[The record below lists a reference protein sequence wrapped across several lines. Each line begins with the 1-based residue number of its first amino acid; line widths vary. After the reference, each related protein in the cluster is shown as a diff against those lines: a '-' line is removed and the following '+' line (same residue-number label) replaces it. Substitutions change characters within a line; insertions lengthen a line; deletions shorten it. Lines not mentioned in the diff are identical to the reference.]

1 MLIYNH
7 QQEFVG
13 IDAKDLKSLGFKN
26 LAELQSE
33 CNDFAD
39 LFVKRPTY
47 IHNFKNFNWIYYI
60 LNSDIGEAK
69 VIINA
74 KNREFS
80 ATIEIEALYL
90 TDAPTQNAYA
100 ITLAKLRALDGKEI
114 EQSKVTSP
122 FASTE
127 KVGWEANNEDITN
140 LENEKAVVLSEP
152 DFFETPPVSSS
163 IINDPYDFDFNAP
176 LEIEDIYLPHDSEE
190 KKLDINNEFEFS
202 KFEEQTEDFKTL
214 QEETKP
220 EKTPDKKVKP
230 MLGDYTVPSSTVQ
243 NEYINNL
250 QVSKDYTYN
259 PQVASDELG
268 LPIDLIEEFIG
279 DFIQQSYDFKN
290 ELYIHLA
297 NDELSDVKLLSH
309 KLKGVAAN
317 LRIEDA
323 FEVLSIV
330 NTSSNT
336 DEIKATLDHF
346 YKIISK
352 LEGKEVQEKSQE
364 ENTPKIKFPTE
375 AEISHENDLFLL
387 KDIEENEKNIQTKLP
402 AKIAD
407 DDIYDFGLKF
417 DDDEP
422 IILDESAL
430 KTMNT
435 ESLDNVTTALEES
448 YEIPKESK
456 RSTETLEPLD
466 YDKSIAVNELG
477 LSTDLIEELLGD
489 FKEQTQAHLQS
500 LETAIETN
508 NKDALYDIVMNLK
521 GTADNLRITKISK
534 ILKDLLF
541 MENQQK
547 AKELLILLKNYINQ
561 L

>member
-26 LAELQSE
+26 LAELQNE

-80 ATIEIEALYL
+80 ATIEIETLYL

-114 EQSKVTSP
+114 EQSKVTHP

-127 KVGWEANNEDITN
+127 KVDWEPSNEDLTN
-140 LENEKAVVLSEP
+140 LENEKTVILSEP
-152 DFFETPPVSSS
+152 DFFETPPVSN

-176 LEIEDIYLPHDSEE
+176 LEIEDIYLPHDNEE
-190 KKLDINNEFEFS
+190 KKLDINNDFEFN
-202 KFEEQTEDFKTL
+202 KFEEKTEDLKTL
-214 QEETKP
+214 QEETKA
-220 EKTPDKKVKP
+220 EKAPDKKVKP

-279 DFIQQSYDFKN
+279 DFIQQSYDFKD

-323 FEVLSIV
+323 FEVLSII
-330 NTSSNT
+330 NTSSNR

-352 LEGKEVQEKSQE
+352 LEGKEVQEE
-364 ENTPKIKFPTE
+364 KISNIKLPSE
-375 AEISHENDLFLL
+375 AEVSHVDDLFLL
-387 KDIEENEKNIQTKLP
+387 KEIEVIEKDISTELP
-402 AKIAD
+402 IEIVDD

-417 DDDEP
+417 DEDEP
-422 IILDESAL
+422 IILKESSHQT
-430 KTMNT
+430 TMNT
-435 ESLDNVTTALEES
+435 ESLDNVTTSLKELP
-448 YEIPKESK
+448 EILKESK
-456 RSTETLEPLD
+456 IPAETLETLD

-477 LSTDLIEELLGD
+477 LSMNLIEELLGD

-521 GTADNLRITKISK
+521 GTADNLRITQISK
-534 ILKDLLF
+534 TLKDLLF
-541 MENQQK
+541 MDNQQK

>member
-26 LAELQSE
+26 LAELQNE

-80 ATIEIEALYL
+80 ATIEIETLYL

-114 EQSKVTSP
+114 EQSKVTHP

-127 KVGWEANNEDITN
+127 KVDWEPSNEDLTN
-140 LENEKAVVLSEP
+140 LENEKTVILSEP
-152 DFFETPPVSSS
+152 DFFETPPVSN

-176 LEIEDIYLPHDSEE
+176 LEVEDIYLPHDGEE
-190 KKLDINNEFEFS
+190 KKLDINNDFEFN
-202 KFEEQTEDFKTL
+202 KFEEKTEDLKTL
-214 QEETKP
+214 QEETKA
-220 EKTPDKKVKP
+220 EKAPDKKVKP

-279 DFIQQSYDFKN
+279 DFIQQSYDFKD

-323 FEVLSIV
+323 FEVLSII
-330 NTSSNT
+330 NTSSNR

-352 LEGKEVQEKSQE
+352 LEGKEVQEE
-364 ENTPKIKFPTE
+364 KISNIKLPSE
-375 AEISHENDLFLL
+375 AEVSHEDDLFLL
-387 KDIEENEKNIQTKLP
+387 KEIEEKEKDISTELP
-402 AKIAD
+402 IEIVDD

-417 DDDEP
+417 DEDEP
-422 IILDESAL
+422 IILKESSHQT
-430 KTMNT
+430 TMNT
-435 ESLDNVTTALEES
+435 ESLDNVTTSLKELP
-448 YEIPKESK
+448 EILKESK
-456 RSTETLEPLD
+456 IPAETLETLD

-477 LSTDLIEELLGD
+477 LSMNLIEELLGD

-521 GTADNLRITKISK
+521 GTADNLRITQISK
-534 ILKDLLF
+534 TLKDLLF
-541 MENQQK
+541 MDNQQK

>member
-26 LAELQSE
+26 LAELQNE

-39 LFVKRPTY
+39 LFVQRPTY

-69 VIINA
+69 VIISA

-80 ATIEIEALYL
+80 ATIEIETLYL
-90 TDAPTQNAYA
+90 TDAPSQNAYA
-100 ITLAKLRALDGKEI
+100 ITLTKLRALDGKEI
-114 EQSKVTSP
+114 EQSKVNNTPTS
-122 FASTE
+122 TK
-127 KVGWEANNEDITN
+127 KVALESSNEDITN

-152 DFFETPPVSSS
+152 DFFETPPVSN
-163 IINDPYDFDFNAP
+163 IINDPYDFDFSAP
-176 LEIEDIYLPHDSEE
+176 LEIEDIYLPHDNEE
-190 KKLDINNEFEFS
+190 NELEINDDFEFN
-202 KFEEQTEDFKTL
+202 KFKEQTEDIKIL
-214 QEETKP
+214 QEETKAEGTP
-220 EKTPDKKVKP
+220 EKKVKP
-230 MLGDYTVPSSTVQ
+230 MLGDYTIPSSTMQ

-323 FEVLSIV
+323 FEVLSII
-330 NTSSNT
+330 NTSSNP

-352 LEGKEVQEKSQE
+352 LEGKEVQEESQE
-364 ENTPKIKFPTE
+364 EK
-375 AEISHENDLFLL
+375 
-387 KDIEENEKNIQTKLP
+387 EKNIPTQLP
-402 AKIAD
+402 IEIAD
-407 DDIYDFGLKF
+407 NDIYDFGLKF
-417 DDDEP
+417 DEDEP
-422 IILDESAL
+422 IISEESSPQTTDT
-430 KTMNT
+430 K
-435 ESLDNVTTALEES
+435 SLDNTMTSLKELSET
-448 YEIPKESK
+448 PKESK
-456 RSTETLEPLD
+456 IPAETLEALN
-466 YDKSIAVNELG
+466 YDKSTAVNELG
-477 LSTDLIEELLGD
+477 LSANLIEELLGD
-489 FKEQTQAHLQS
+489 FKKQTETNLQS
-500 LETAIETN
+500 LQTAVETN
-508 NKDALYDIVMNLK
+508 NKDALYDIVMNIK

-534 ILKDLLF
+534 ILEDLLF
-541 MENQQK
+541 IDDQQK
-547 AKELLILLKNYINQ
+547 AKQLLILLKNYINQ

>member
-26 LAELQSE
+26 LAELQNE

-80 ATIEIEALYL
+80 ATIEIETLYL

-114 EQSKVTSP
+114 EQSKVTHP
-122 FASTE
+122 FVSTE
-127 KVGWEANNEDITN
+127 KVDWEPSNEDLTN
-140 LENEKAVVLSEP
+140 LENEKTVILSEP
-152 DFFETPPVSSS
+152 DFFETPPVSN

-176 LEIEDIYLPHDSEE
+176 LEVEDIYLPHDGEE
-190 KKLDINNEFEFS
+190 KKLDINNDFEFN
-202 KFEEQTEDFKTL
+202 KFEEKTEDLKTL
-214 QEETKP
+214 QEETKA
-220 EKTPDKKVKP
+220 EKAPDKKVKP

-279 DFIQQSYDFKN
+279 DFIQQSYDFKD

-323 FEVLSIV
+323 FEVLSII
-330 NTSSNT
+330 NTSSNR

-352 LEGKEVQEKSQE
+352 LEGKEVQEE
-364 ENTPKIKFPTE
+364 KISNIKLPSE
-375 AEISHENDLFLL
+375 AEVSHEDDLFLL
-387 KDIEENEKNIQTKLP
+387 KEIEEKEKNIPTELP
-402 AKIAD
+402 IEIAD

-417 DDDEP
+417 DEDEP
-422 IILDESAL
+422 IVLKESSL
-430 KTMNT
+430 QTMNT
-435 ESLDNVTTALEES
+435 ESLDNVTTSLKELP
-448 YEIPKESK
+448 EILKESK
-456 RSTETLEPLD
+456 IPAETLETLD

-477 LSTDLIEELLGD
+477 LSMNLIEELLGD

-521 GTADNLRITKISK
+521 GTADNLRITQISK
-534 ILKDLLF
+534 TLKDLLF
-541 MENQQK
+541 MDNQQK

>member
-26 LAELQSE
+26 LAELQNE

-80 ATIEIEALYL
+80 ATIEIETLYL

-114 EQSKVTSP
+114 EQSKVTHP

-127 KVGWEANNEDITN
+127 KVDWEPSNEDLTN
-140 LENEKAVVLSEP
+140 LENEKTVILSEP
-152 DFFETPPVSSS
+152 DFFETPPVSN

-176 LEIEDIYLPHDSEE
+176 LEIEDIYLPHDNEE
-190 KKLDINNEFEFS
+190 KKLDINNDFEFN
-202 KFEEQTEDFKTL
+202 KFEEKTEDLKTL
-214 QEETKP
+214 QEETKA
-220 EKTPDKKVKP
+220 EKAPDKKVKP

-279 DFIQQSYDFKN
+279 DFIQQSYDFKD

-323 FEVLSIV
+323 FEVLSII
-330 NTSSNT
+330 NTSSNR

-352 LEGKEVQEKSQE
+352 LEGKEVQEE
-364 ENTPKIKFPTE
+364 KISNIKLPSE
-375 AEISHENDLFLL
+375 AEVSHEDDLFLL
-387 KDIEENEKNIQTKLP
+387 KEIEEKEKNIPTELP
-402 AKIAD
+402 IEIAD

-417 DDDEP
+417 DEDEP
-422 IILDESAL
+422 IVLKESSL
-430 KTMNT
+430 QTMNT
-435 ESLDNVTTALEES
+435 ESLDNVTTSLKELP
-448 YEIPKESK
+448 EILKESK
-456 RSTETLEPLD
+456 IPAETLETLD

-477 LSTDLIEELLGD
+477 LSMNLIEELLGD

-521 GTADNLRITKISK
+521 GTADNLRITQISK
-534 ILKDLLF
+534 TLKDLLF
-541 MENQQK
+541 MDNQQK

>member
-7 QQEFVG
+7 QQKFVG

-39 LFVKRPTY
+39 LFVNRPTY

-80 ATIEIEALYL
+80 ATIEIEVLYL
-90 TDAPTQNAYA
+90 TDAPSENAYA
-100 ITLAKLRALDGKEI
+100 ITLTKLRALDGKEI
-114 EQSKVTSP
+114 EQSKVNHTL
-122 FASTE
+122 ASTE
-127 KVGWEANNEDITN
+127 KVGWESSNEDITN
-140 LENEKAVVLSEP
+140 LENEKAIILSEP
-152 DFFETPPVSSS
+152 DPFETPPVNN

-176 LEIEDIYLPHDSEE
+176 LEIQDIYLHHDNEE
-190 KKLDINNEFEFS
+190 KKLDMDNDFEFS
-202 KFEEQTEDFKTL
+202 KFEEQTESLKTL
-214 QEETKP
+214 QEETKA

-230 MLGDYTVPSSTVQ
+230 MLGDYTISSSEAQ
-243 NEYINNL
+243 SEYINNL

-259 PQVASDELG
+259 PQVAADELG

-352 LEGKEVQEKSQE
+352 LEGKEVQEESQE
-364 ENTPKIKFPTE
+364 EKISNIKLPSKTE
-375 AEISHENDLFLL
+375 VSNEDDLFLL
-387 KDIEENEKNIQTKLP
+387 KEIEEKEKSIPKELP
-402 AKIAD
+402 IESD

-422 IILDESAL
+422 IILEESSL
-430 KTMNT
+430 QTINM
-435 ESLDNVTTALEES
+435 ESLDNTVTSLQELSET
-448 YEIPKESK
+448 PKELK
-456 RSTETLEPLD
+456 IPEKTLETLD
-466 YDKSIAVNELG
+466 YDKLSAVNELG
-477 LSTDLIEELLGD
+477 LSTDFIEELLGD
-489 FKEQTQAHLQS
+489 FKEQTKTHLQS

-508 NKDALYDIVMNLK
+508 NKDILYDIVMNIK

-534 ILKDLLF
+534 TLEDLLF
-541 MENQQK
+541 IDDQQK
-547 AKELLILLKNYINQ
+547 AKQLLILLKNYINQ

>member
-26 LAELQSE
+26 LAELQNE

-80 ATIEIEALYL
+80 ATIEIETLYL

-114 EQSKVTSP
+114 EQSKVTHP

-127 KVGWEANNEDITN
+127 KVDWEPSNEDLTN
-140 LENEKAVVLSEP
+140 LENEKTVILSEP
-152 DFFETPPVSSS
+152 DFFETPPVSN

-176 LEIEDIYLPHDSEE
+176 LEIEDIYLPHDNEE
-190 KKLDINNEFEFS
+190 KKLDINNDFEFN
-202 KFEEQTEDFKTL
+202 KFEEKTEDLKTL
-214 QEETKP
+214 QEETKA
-220 EKTPDKKVKP
+220 EKAPDKKVKP

-279 DFIQQSYDFKN
+279 DFIQQSYDFKD

-323 FEVLSIV
+323 FEVLSII
-330 NTSSNT
+330 NTSSNR

-352 LEGKEVQEKSQE
+352 LEGKEVQEE
-364 ENTPKIKFPTE
+364 KISNIKLPSE
-375 AEISHENDLFLL
+375 AEVSHEDDLFLL
-387 KDIEENEKNIQTKLP
+387 KEIEEKEKDISTELP
-402 AKIAD
+402 IEIVDD

-417 DDDEP
+417 DEDEP
-422 IILDESAL
+422 IILKESSHQT
-430 KTMNT
+430 TMNT
-435 ESLDNVTTALEES
+435 ESLDNVTTSLKELP
-448 YEIPKESK
+448 EILKESK
-456 RSTETLEPLD
+456 IPAETLETLD

-477 LSTDLIEELLGD
+477 LSMNLIEELLGD

-521 GTADNLRITKISK
+521 GTADNLRITQISK
-534 ILKDLLF
+534 TLKDLLF
-541 MENQQK
+541 MDNQQK

>member
-26 LAELQSE
+26 LAELQNE

-80 ATIEIEALYL
+80 ATIEIETLYL

-114 EQSKVTSP
+114 EQSKVTHP

-127 KVGWEANNEDITN
+127 KVDWEPSNEDLTN
-140 LENEKAVVLSEP
+140 LENEKTVILSEP
-152 DFFETPPVSSS
+152 DFFETPPVSN

-176 LEIEDIYLPHDSEE
+176 LEVEDIYLPHDGEE
-190 KKLDINNEFEFS
+190 KKLDINNDFEFN
-202 KFEEQTEDFKTL
+202 KFEEKTEDLKTL
-214 QEETKP
+214 QEETKA
-220 EKTPDKKVKP
+220 EKAPDKKVKP

-521 GTADNLRITKISK
+521 GTADNLRITQISK
-534 ILKDLLF
+534 TLKDLLF
-541 MENQQK
+541 MDNQQK